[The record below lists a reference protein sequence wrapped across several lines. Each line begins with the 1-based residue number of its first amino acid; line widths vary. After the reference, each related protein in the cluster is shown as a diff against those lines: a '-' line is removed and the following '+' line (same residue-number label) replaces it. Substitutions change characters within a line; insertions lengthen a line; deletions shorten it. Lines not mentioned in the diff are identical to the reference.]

1 MKSLKD
7 FFTNPSTV
15 THAEKRIG
23 ICLSGGAALGL
34 AHIGVLQ
41 SLNDNQIYPNVI
53 AGTSMGS
60 IIGAMYAAGYT
71 PTQMLQ
77 LIKDGKLYKLS
88 NLMSFQPAFWK
99 TGLSDQHIIIN
110 LLNELIPNNSFDK
123 LEKNL
128 FVCVSN
134 LSTGNWEIINKGND
148 LAEWVSAS
156 SSIPGIFNAMK
167 INNMVYVD
175 GGLLNNLP
183 AQPLRDVCDVIIG
196 SNVICLEEA
205 KKQLKPR
212 DTLLRSVRV
221 LQHQNSAPGKE
232 LCDFLIEPAAISK
245 YNEFSFDAYQSIY
258 QYGYRTT
265 SQFISK
271 NPDILKL
278 KKNSK

>member
-1 MKSLKD
+1 MKTRTFLPIFVFLYGFYYAQEAPPAHGYILEHISKESK
-7 FFTNPSTV
+7 FT
-15 THAEKRIG
+15 
-23 ICLSGGAALGL
+23 
-34 AHIGVLQ
+34 
-41 SLNDNQIYPNVI
+41 
-53 AGTSMGS
+53 
-60 IIGAMYAAGYT
+60 AAG
-71 PTQMLQ
+71 L
-77 LIKDGKLYKLS
+77 
-88 NLMSFQPAFWK
+88 
-99 TGLSDQHIIIN
+99 TGDMRAYN
-110 LLNELIPNNSFDK
+110 RVYLNH
-123 LEKNL
+123 
-128 FVCVSN
+128 
-134 LSTGNWEIINKGND
+134 STGNWEIINKGND